1 MKRIAI
7 TFLLPTLV
15 TCLMAMGTAQAG
27 LTIGDG
33 MSVCLGD
40 AIVSLHCSGLILQNG
55 GGLNL
60 ERGSI
65 THSGHVVLKPGSALH
80 DGTGTVNINGLWT
93 NDSPYVQSVAG
104 VIVLNSACGAVN
116 RADGDG
122 DTDGDGMKDKWE
134 DRHGLKPFEDDATGD
149 KDSDG
154 LSNGEEYLKNTHPD
168 HSDTDNDGLPDGWES
183 EHGYDP
189 ARADSDNNG
198 IDDGDE
204 DPDGDG
210 ITSREELR
218 RGLDPT
224 INEVPE
230 VVISEPVQT
239 VDEDVL
245 VTLDGS
251 GSSDPDDGIA
261 AWTWKQEKKEGV
273 PDLTMAGADT
283 SKATFTSPRVDS
295 KGQSFTF
302 ELTVTDQ
309 AGQQAASGC
318 VVNVTFDNEPPT
330 AEAGD
335 PLFDQPGGKLIVLN
349 GAASVDRDGTLVAY
363 AWRQTK
369 GTLVSLEEADT
380 KTPHFTTPTL
390 TREET
395 LEFTLTVTDDEGLMA
410 IDTVTI
416 HVLARPNRHK
426 YLESLDSCFIET
438 AGRGPSF
445 RLPQILPL
453 KRQR

>member
-1 MKRIAI
+1 MKRTAVALILQAFVSWL
-7 TFLLPTLV
+7 TAT
-15 TCLMAMGTAQAG
+15 GTSQAG

-33 MSVCLGD
+33 MSVGVGD
-40 AIVSLHCSGLILQNG
+40 ANVSLHCSGLIIQTG

-60 ERGSI
+60 ENGTI
-65 THSGHVVLKPGSALH
+65 THSGSVVLKPGSTMH
-80 DGTGTVNINGLWT
+80 DGTGTLNINGLWT

-104 VIVLNSACGAVN
+104 VIVLNSACGALN

-134 DRHGLKPFEDDATGD
+134 DQYGLKPFENDSTGD
-149 KDSDG
+149 KDNDG
-154 LSNGEEYLKNTHPD
+154 LSNREEYLKNTQPD
-168 HSDTDNDGLPDGWES
+168 DSDTDNDGLPDGWES

-198 IDDGDE
+198 IGDGDE

-218 RGLDPT
+218 LGLDPT

-230 VVISEPVQT
+230 AVIAEPVQT

-261 AWTWKQEKKEGV
+261 TWAWEQDKIEGV
-273 PDLTMAGADT
+273 PDLAMTGADT
-283 SKATFTSPRVDS
+283 AKATFTSPRVDS
-295 KGQSFTF
+295 NGLAFTLK
-302 ELTVTDQ
+302 LTVTDQ
-309 AGQQAASGC
+309 AGQHATAAC

-335 PLFDQPGGKLIVLN
+335 ALFDQPAGTLIVLN
-349 GAASVDRDGTLVAY
+349 GAASSDSDGALVAY
-363 AWRQTK
+363 AWQQTR
-369 GTLVSLEEADT
+369 GTSVDLEDAYTEA
-380 KTPHFTTPTL
+380 PHFTAPTL
-390 TREET
+390 ASEET
-395 LEFTLTVTDDEGLMA
+395 LEFTLTVTDDEGLKS
-410 IDTVTI
+410 IDTVSVHILADAPTI
-416 HVLARPNRHK
+416 KDNDHNDLVD
-426 YLESLDSCFIET
+426 LDSCFIET
-438 AGRGPSF
+438 AGSAGKSI
-445 RLPQILPL
+445 QAG
-453 KRQR
+453 KK